1 MLASMF
7 RHSLFL
13 HKVNTMNVILQPVT
27 AGNWR
32 EAMRLNVAPDQQEYV
47 ASNLYSIAES
57 RFEPTCVTLA
67 IYAEDSALGDAH
79 SDGQGAVM
87 VGFIMY
93 DTADYYIARFM
104 IDQRYQGR
112 GYGSAAMATLLA
124 QFEQEFAHPQASL
137 SFVPGNEVAERLYE
151 RMGFRKTGEMEGDE
165 VVMVR
170 PLQKSI

>member
-1 MLASMF
+1 
-7 RHSLFL
+7 
-13 HKVNTMNVILQPVT
+13 MNVILQPIT
-27 AGNWR
+27 AENWR
-32 EAMRLNVAPDQQEYV
+32 AAIALTVSPEQQNYV

-67 IYAEDSALGDAH
+67 IYAEDSALDDPP
-79 SDGQGAVM
+79 SDGPSDEQGAKM

-112 GYGSAAMATLLA
+112 GYGRAAMSALLA
-124 QFEQEFAHPQASL
+124 QFEREFVHPQASL

-151 RMGFRKTGEMEGDE
+151 MAGFRKTGEMEGDE
-165 VVMVR
+165 LVMVR
-170 PLQKSI
+170 PLQKST